1 MRANRASIHTLAG
14 LVNVACADK
23 FVVVVHRPE
32 YEGNCSSFQG
42 PYLIPVFKF
51 RRAEAKR
58 VIRTEYPTAHAV
70 LAHVCDEVVQLIFV
84 KVPRRW

>member
-1 MRANRASIHTLAG
+1 MRANRASIRSLTC
-14 LVNVACADK
+14 LVNVACTDE

-32 YEGNCSSFQG
+32 NEGNCSSFQG
-42 PYLIPVFKF
+42 PYLIPVFEF